1 MDIGVCM
8 SKAVL
13 AHKLAARD
21 ESNPEEVW
29 NLSRWPSVLS
39 TPSVHRLFVACEG
52 VWRGYFVLAADA
64 TFNPHDRRAPYGLL
78 FDTRSWTRIDSVPAI
93 RFRGF
98 TYDVP
103 KIPSAPPSAPEPDQ
117 LPVADDPIR
126 GQ

>member
-1 MDIGVCM
+1 MDIGVNM

-21 ESNPEEVW
+21 EPNPEQVW

-39 TPSVHRLFVACEG
+39 VQGVHRLFVACEG
-52 VWRGYFVLAADA
+52 AWRGYFVLANEA
-64 TFNPHDRRAPYGLL
+64 TFNPRDPRAPYGLL
-78 FDTRSWTRIDSVPAI
+78 FDTRSWTRIPLTPTR

-103 KIPSAPPSAPEPDQ
+103 TTLPHKAPPPD
-117 LPVADDPIR
+117 LAESNRITDH
-126 GQ
+126 